1 MEPISRS
8 LEGVTK
14 RPDFQNAW
22 NECSSKSWPTKTSRL
37 LKEQKDVINQSMID
51 RGLNKLYEFVQQ
63 SKQCAF
69 CSKDSRTNSLL
80 EGYHPKLVINGRSID
95 IEYYECPE
103 RESSTARKGKS
114 P

>member
-1 MEPISRS
+1 MQAASHGRRR
-8 LEGVTK
+8 
-14 RPDFQNAW
+14 RPGF
-22 NECSSKSWPTKTSRL
+22 

>member
-1 MEPISRS
+1 
-8 LEGVTK
+8 
-14 RPDFQNAW
+14 
-22 NECSSKSWPTKTSRL
+22 
-37 LKEQKDVINQSMID
+37 MID

-95 IEYYECPE
+95 IEYYECPK